1 MASKEKPTPERQL
14 WDYGVITGESKTK
27 AWLDEVQQVLNDGWE
42 LVHFGP
48 YNVTYNVAIIRRPKE

>member
-1 MASKEKPTPERQL
+1 
-14 WDYGVITGESKTK
+14 
-27 AWLDEVQQVLNDGWE
+27 LNDGWE